1 MDDIIDSQIDSALT
15 TIITAILAFVLD
27 NFLVVL
33 LLVVVVACFII
44 LFILNSKRN
53 MTIQLMK
60 RTAQL
65 QQDIIAKLREVLVED
80 TFRDLELGLA
90 QGETERRLQHMEKAA
105 FRLHQQSEQLG
116 VKLQGYQ
123 HQYFSPYESLH
134 QAEGLIDEAEDLHE
148 RVERYLHDLSNIQ
161 QSARRTDQHIRQ
173 LKDRLDVVAAEIM
186 KLEEDTG
193 YPLDVL
199 KQQFIRA
206 EEAYEKTDQL
216 AAFDAVQAKP
226 DSDKLGRL
234 IEDLHQRTLE
244 LRSNLKIM
252 DQIRDRLKMQTEQ
265 IQQQIERDQLRVTDE
280 TPMFILQ
287 KTDVIMEQL
296 DSDLRMGQGV
306 DLRAA
311 ASEIELILQQ
321 ALDKV
326 DGHQ

>member
-27 NFLVVL
+27 NFFVVL
-33 LLVVVVACFII
+33 LLVVAVACLII
-44 LFILNSKRN
+44 IFILNSKRN
-53 MTIQLMK
+53 ITIQLMK
-60 RTAQL
+60 RSAQL
-65 QQDIIAKLREVLVED
+65 QQDIIAKLRDVLVED

-90 QGETERRLQHMEKAA
+90 QGETERSLQHMEKAA

-116 VKLQGYQ
+116 VKLQGVR
-123 HQYFSPYESLH
+123 HKYFSPLVSLH

-148 RVERYLHDLSNIQ
+148 RVERYLYDLSNIQ
-161 QSARRTDQHIRQ
+161 HSSRSTGQLIRQ
-173 LKDRLDVVAAEIM
+173 LKDRLDVVAAEIN
-186 KLEEDTG
+186 KLEENTG

-199 KQQFIRA
+199 KQQFHRA
-206 EEAYEKTDQL
+206 EEAFERTDQL

-226 DSDKLGRL
+226 DTDKLGRL

-252 DQIRDRLKMQTEQ
+252 DQIRDRLMKQTEQ
-265 IQQQIERDQLRVTDE
+265 IQQQIEREQQKFTDE
-280 TPMFILQ
+280 TPTFILQ
-287 KTDVIMEQL
+287 KTDAIMEQL
-296 DSDLRMGQGV
+296 DSDLRIGQKV

-321 ALDKV
+321 ALDKI
-326 DGHQ
+326 DGHH